1 MVAPS
6 AAQRELS
13 AHPPGTREGTR
24 PELAQLKAD
33 PPGTG
38 ALGRCVRLATV
49 WLRSSG
55 SARHPRPPPP
65 PPPPPPLLR
74 LLLLLSGLVRKGAA
88 ESPWG
93 LPLVADGPA
102 SMAKVVMAELAN
114 LKLENKSWPRVCV
127 STGTHSLRYH
137 YLDLSEPGP
146 SLPKFLAV
154 GYVDD
159 QPFIRYDSRVDKAEP
174 QAPWIIP
181 MNAKY
186 WEKETKKQRK
196 WAEIH
201 KVVTWQTMGYHNH
214 SSGMHSTHRMF
225 GCEIQEDG
233 QSSSFWQFGYD
244 GQDHVSLDMETL
256 SWVSA
261 NPVALLTKR
270 RMETEHCYAE
280 YNKAYLEGPCL
291 ASLRRYLE
299 LGGQRFTRREPPTV
313 RVTKHSAQDG
323 GTTLR
328 CWALGFYPQD
338 ISLSWWL
345 GEKKLNSKLEYV
357 EARPSGDGTYQMW
370 MAVWVPAGDE
380 TQYTCHVQHC
390 SLNHTLTVS
399 WEMPSHP
406 GLMAMVISLILI
418 LLVIG
423 GGVSLT
429 KCLQARNKEP
439 YEQPPD

>member
-1 MVAPS
+1 M
-6 AAQRELS
+6 
-13 AHPPGTREGTR
+13 
-24 PELAQLKAD
+24 KAD

-38 ALGRCVRLATV
+38 ALGRCVRLATR
-49 WLRSSG
+49 WPRSSG

-65 PPPPPPLLR
+65 PLLP
-74 LLLLLSGLVRKGAA
+74 LLLLLSGLVQKGAA

-102 SMAKVVMAELAN
+102 SMAKVVMAELTN
-114 LKLENKSWPRVCV
+114 LKLENKSWPR
-127 STGTHSLRYH
+127 GTHSLRYH
-137 YLDLSEPGP
+137 YLYLSEPGP

-174 QAPWIIP
+174 QAPWITP

-201 KVVTWQTMGYHNH
+201 QVETWQTMGYHNH

-233 QSSSFWQFGYD
+233 HFNSFWRFGYD

-270 RMETEHCYAE
+270 RIDTEHCYAE
-280 YNKAYLEGPCL
+280 YDKAYLEGPCL
-291 ASLRRYLE
+291 ASLHRYLE
-299 LGGQRFTRREPPTV
+299 LGGQRVTRR
-313 RVTKHSAQDG
+313 
-323 GTTLR
+323 
-328 CWALGFYPQD
+328 
-338 ISLSWWL
+338 
-345 GEKKLNSKLEYV
+345 
-357 EARPSGDGTYQMW
+357 
-370 MAVWVPAGDE
+370 
-380 TQYTCHVQHC
+380 
-390 SLNHTLTVS
+390 
-399 WEMPSHP
+399 EMPSHP
-406 GLMAMVISLILI
+406 GLRAMVISLILI

-423 GGVSLT
+423 GVMSLT
-429 KCLQARNKEP
+429 KCL
-439 YEQPPD
+439 

>member
-1 MVAPS
+1 MV
-6 AAQRELS
+6 
-13 AHPPGTREGTR
+13 
-24 PELAQLKAD
+24 
-33 PPGTG
+33 
-38 ALGRCVRLATV
+38 VYV
-49 WLRSSG
+49 N
-55 SARHPRPPPP
+55 PRP
-65 PPPPPPLLR
+65 
-74 LLLLLSGLVRKGAA
+74 
-88 ESPWG
+88 
-93 LPLVADGPA
+93 
-102 SMAKVVMAELAN
+102 
-114 LKLENKSWPRVCV
+114 VCV

-137 YLDLSEPGP
+137 YLYLSEPGP

-174 QAPWIIP
+174 QAPWITP

-201 KVVTWQTMGYHNH
+201 QVETWQTMGYHNH
-214 SSGMHSTHRMF
+214 SSVLIGMHSTHRMF

-233 QSSSFWQFGYD
+233 HFNSFWRFGYD

-270 RMETEHCYAE
+270 RIDTEHCYAE
-280 YNKAYLEGPCL
+280 YDKAYLEGPCL
-291 ASLRRYLE
+291 ASLHRYLE
-299 LGGQRFTRREPPTV
+299 LGGQRVTRREPPTV

-345 GEKKLNSKLEYV
+345 GEKKLNSKLEYM
-357 EARPSGDGTYQMW
+357 EPHPSGDGTYQMW

-380 TQYTCHVQHC
+380 TQYTCHVQHS

-406 GLMAMVISLILI
+406 GLRAMVISLILI

-423 GGVSLT
+423 GVMSLT
-429 KCLQARNKEP
+429 KCL
-439 YEQPPD
+439 

>member
-1 MVAPS
+1 
-6 AAQRELS
+6 
-13 AHPPGTREGTR
+13 
-24 PELAQLKAD
+24 
-33 PPGTG
+33 
-38 ALGRCVRLATV
+38 
-49 WLRSSG
+49 
-55 SARHPRPPPP
+55 
-65 PPPPPPLLR
+65 
-74 LLLLLSGLVRKGAA
+74 
-88 ESPWG
+88 
-93 LPLVADGPA
+93 
-102 SMAKVVMAELAN
+102 
-114 LKLENKSWPRVCV
+114 
-127 STGTHSLRYH
+127 
-137 YLDLSEPGP
+137 
-146 SLPKFLAV
+146 
-154 GYVDD
+154 
-159 QPFIRYDSRVDKAEP
+159 
-174 QAPWIIP
+174 

-201 KVVTWQTMGYHNH
+201 QVETWQTMGYHNH

-233 QSSSFWQFGYD
+233 HFNSFWRFGYD

-270 RMETEHCYAE
+270 RIETEHCYAE
-280 YNKAYLEGPCL
+280 YDKAYLEGPCL
-291 ASLRRYLE
+291 ASLHRYLE
-299 LGGQRFTRREPPTV
+299 LGGQRVTRREPPTV

-357 EARPSGDGTYQMW
+357 EPHPSGDGTYQVW

-380 TQYTCHVQHC
+380 TQYTCHVQHS

-406 GLMAMVISLILI
+406 GLRAGVISLILI

-423 GGVSLT
+423 GVMSLT
-429 KCLQARNKEP
+429 KCL
-439 YEQPPD
+439 